1 MEVYMSLY
9 TVTAFQL
16 GGNHGWFYHGWKY
29 SLTIHRKKSSE
40 ILLLQFSNLPAVMQS
55 IEVVN
60 DQSKIIQNKMV
71 AILQEGCSQNEKY

>member
-1 MEVYMSLY
+1 MSLY

-60 DQSKIIQNKMV
+60 D
-71 AILQEGCSQNEKY
+71 

>member
-1 MEVYMSLY
+1 MASDTHQKIKRWHIQMEVYMSLY

-40 ILLLQFSNLPAVMQS
+40 ILLLFSNLPAVMQS

-60 DQSKIIQNKMV
+60 D
-71 AILQEGCSQNEKY
+71 